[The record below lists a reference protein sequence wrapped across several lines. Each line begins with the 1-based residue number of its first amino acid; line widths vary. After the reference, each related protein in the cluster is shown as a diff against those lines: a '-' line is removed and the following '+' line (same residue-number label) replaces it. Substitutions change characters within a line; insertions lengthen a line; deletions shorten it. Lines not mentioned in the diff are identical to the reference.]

1 MTFRCRIDGVDAD
14 CAIEADGARFTSGDL
29 AAERW
34 IPWVDVDRVDEDGR
48 GLVWHI
54 GSGVES
60 DTASLRITHVG
71 EKYDEYVDTM
81 RIQRG
86 AARRAA
92 LAQTP
97 RDPIGAFESRRAEEV
112 TDVIVLPQALSIEL
126 RGGAATYLPWGL
138 VTGFT
143 RDGYAIHFATRG
155 LGDLVVGG
163 FGARTD
169 EFIERV
175 EKARSDV
182 DDAVR
187 SAYEQNGVRA
197 LSAPDGWTLP
207 ASEGGAAV
215 VEAWSGLARAEQMG
229 HLRDKADE
237 VRPGMWTEGGAVVL
251 PFVLARVG
259 ERTAVEAVAA
269 DDRATFVFSTGDL
282 ERLNTGLILTSFR
295 REVLSLDAAEL
306 GPLVVAVRTTPAVRW
321 LRSQLIARVVH
332 DEKWAERLESALI
345 DEAEID

>member
-14 CAIEADGARFTSGDL
+14 CAIEAAGACFTSGDP
-29 AAERW
+29 AEVRW

-48 GLVWHI
+48 GLVWHM

-60 DTASLRITHVG
+60 GTASLRITHVG
-71 EKYDEYVDTM
+71 EKYDEYVDAM
-81 RIQRG
+81 RFRRG

-97 RDPIGAFESRRAEEV
+97 RDAIGAFESRRAERV
-112 TDVIVLPQALSIEL
+112 TDVIVLPQALSIEP

-143 RDGYAIHFATRG
+143 RDGYAIHFTTRG
-155 LGDLVVGG
+155 LGDLVIGG

-182 DDAVR
+182 DDAVHG
-187 SAYEQNGVRA
+187 AYEQSGVIA
-197 LSAPDGWTLP
+197 LSAPDGWTVP
-207 ASEGGAAV
+207 ASEGGAAI

-229 HLRDKADE
+229 FLRDEADE
-237 VRPGMWTEGGAVVL
+237 MRPGLWTEGGAVVL

-259 ERTAVEAVAA
+259 ERTAVEAVDA
-269 DDRATFVFSTGDL
+269 DDRATFIFSTGDL
-282 ERLNTGLILTSFR
+282 DRLNTALILTSFR
-295 REVLSLDAAEL
+295 REVLSLDVGEL
-306 GPLVVAVRTTPAVRW
+306 GPSVVAVRTTPAVRW
-321 LRSQLIARVVH
+321 LRSQMTARVVH
-332 DEKWAERLESALI
+332 DEKWAERMMSALI
-345 DEAEID
+345 N